1 MMFKLKK
8 LSKRYNIYILFCL
21 TFSIALPQKLSTIIL
36 ILLLSISIL
45 SFKKIKFNKDFLP
58 LVILYI
64 VYVFFEIVNT
74 PIDYSFF
81 QKKASLIV
89 LPFIFMVNNY
99 NQKDIKKALVYFV
112 YGVIIACLICYG
124 NALISSISFVNGFNF
139 NSKLISVENNG
150 FLESSMYGGNHFFG
164 DNFSIFHQSIY
175 FSLQINIAAV
185 ILLFTDFFKAKYK
198 YLLIVFFGLA
208 IFQISNRVNILIYIF
223 IIVSTVS
230 YIRNKKIKLITTL
243 LVVALTSIFVLGNSR
258 TKEVLKKIETFEYV
272 LDRES
277 EDSFGTRLLVWDASL
292 EVIKNNPFLGV
303 GVSNSYYA
311 LKKVYKEKRYVIPF
325 RNRLNSH
332 NQYFQIF
339 IECGI
344 LGILVFLLI
353 QVKLLSSNNKFKLL
367 NIYVFLIFNLNF
379 FFESVF
385 NRYSGLICFVILY
398 CCLLSLKDKKQV
410 KRRKILFLSR

>member
-1 MMFKLKK
+1 MFKLKE
-8 LSKRYNIYILFCL
+8 LSKKYNIYILFCL

-36 ILLLSISIL
+36 ILLLSVSIL

-64 VYVFFEIVNT
+64 VYVFFEIVHA

-81 QKKASLIV
+81 QKKATLIV

-139 NSKLISVENNG
+139 NSKLIAVENNG
-150 FLESSMYGGNHFFG
+150 FLESSMFGGNHFFG

-185 ILLFTDFFKAKYK
+185 ILLFTDFFKTKYK
-198 YLLIVFFGLA
+198 YLLLVFFGLV
-208 IFQISNRVNILIYIF
+208 IFQISNRVNILIYIC
-223 IIVSTVS
+223 IIVSTVF
-230 YIRNKKIKLITTL
+230 YIKNKKIKLIAAL
-243 LVVALTSIFVLGNSR
+243 LVVTLALIFLLGNSR
-258 TKEVLKKIETFEYV
+258 TKEVLKRIETFEYV
-272 LDRES
+272 LDREA

-292 EVIKNNPFLGV
+292 EVIKNNPLLGV
-303 GVSNSYYA
+303 GVSNSYNA

-332 NQYFQIF
+332 NQFLQIF

-353 QVKLLSSNNKFKLL
+353 QVKLLSFNNKFKLL
-367 NIYVFLIFNLNF
+367 SIYVFLVFNLNF
-379 FFESVF
+379 LFESVF
-385 NRYSGLICFVILY
+385 NRYSGLICCVIFY
-398 CCLLSLKDKKQV
+398 CCLLILKNKTSKKQT
-410 KRRKILFLSR
+410 IISQ